1 MVAPIY
7 MFLGGETLPSGSG
20 AFYLP
25 DFDEVRVMFQA
36 CAEFFEGC
44 TMAKLSLR

>member
-1 MVAPIY
+1 
-7 MFLGGETLPSGSG
+7 MFFWLGGLLGGSG
-20 AFYLP
+20 AFCQR

-44 TMAKLSLR
+44 TMA